1 MSEGQLQ
8 QSLEDMRKAHQ
19 ADMAAEEQLS
29 LLDPVSPEE
38 IVEAREELGPEAGTM
53 TVLRH
58 ARARRRGRPK
68 GARNKR
74 TDDLAKYLLQF
85 GEDPLVGAIRL
96 ASTPPEVLIEA
107 SRQEFVKIVTLG
119 AGDNRRVER
128 HVWTAP
134 TLGYAEAQSLIA
146 RARELA
152 APYIHGKKPVAIV
165 HDFSGL
171 KDLVIEGVT
180 HSREEVDNI
189 VEADFVAIED
199 MRDDEREGQE

>member
-1 MSEGQLQ
+1 MSGGELQ
-8 QSLEDMRKAHQ
+8 QSLADVAKAHQ
-19 ADMAAEEQLS
+19 ADVATEAQLS
-29 LLDPVSPEE
+29 LLDPVTPEE

-58 ARARRRGRPK
+58 ARERRRGRPK

-134 TLGYAEAQSLIA
+134 TLGYSEAQAMIA

-152 APYIHGKKPVAIV
+152 APYIHGKKPVTV
-165 HDFSGL
+165 SYDFSGL

-180 HSREEVDNI
+180 HNREEVQNI
-189 VEADFVAIED
+189 VDADFIAIED
-199 MRDDEREGQE
+199 QREGDPE

>member
-1 MSEGQLQ
+1 MS
-8 QSLEDMRKAHQ
+8 SVDKMIDDVRKGYE
-19 ADMAAEEQLS
+19 ADRANEEQMS

-38 IVEAREELGPEAGTM
+38 MVEAREALGPDAGHM
-53 TVLRH
+53 SVLRE
-58 ARARRRGRPK
+58 ARERRKGRPK

-85 GEDPLVGAIRL
+85 GEDPLVGAMRL

-107 SRQEFVKIVTLG
+107 SKQEKVHSFSKAGAPRIVI
-119 AGDNRRVER
+119 ER
-128 HVWTAP
+128 LT
-134 TLGYAEAQSLIA
+134 YAEANALIM
-146 RARELA
+146 RARELV

-180 HSREEVDNI
+180 HSREEVQDI

-199 MRDDEREGQE
+199 MRDGDEGGEAGE

>member
-1 MSEGQLQ
+1 MSAGDVER
-8 QSLEDMRKAHQ
+8 SLEDMRKAHQ
-19 ADMAAEEQLS
+19 ADVAAEQQLS

-38 IVEAREELGPEAGTM
+38 MVEAREELGPDAGHM
-53 TVLRH
+53 SVLRL
-58 ARARRRGRPK
+58 ARERRRGRPK
-68 GARNKR
+68 GAKNKR

-107 SRQEFVKIVTLG
+107 SKQEKVHSFSK
-119 AGDNRRVER
+119 AGDPRLVIER
-128 HVWTAP
+128 MT
-134 TLGYAEAQSLIA
+134 YAEANALIM
-146 RARELA
+146 RARELI
-152 APYIHGKKPVAIV
+152 APYIHGKKPVQLV

-180 HSREEVDNI
+180 HSREEVQDI

-199 MRDDEREGQE
+199 HSDEAEPEE